1 MLSVPAFFMS
11 YKMSPLKET
20 VRFQSNLDKFKAWG
34 RKGSLKPRNTAP
46 GEVDFEREAA
56 ENRGANNNNKRKSH
70 LFSAS
75 SNTSSRIK

>member
-1 MLSVPAFFMS
+1 
-11 YKMSPLKET
+11 MSPLKET

-34 RKGSLKPRNTAP
+34 RKDSLKPRNTAP

-56 ENRGANNNNKRKSH
+56 ENRGTDNNNKKSH